1 MYIATGLIII
11 LLFSGTGEYV
21 CSTLI
26 AAKPDDEPDTPTDE
40 DEEKD
45 DDDQPEVVQKA
56 IYFIYSLV
64 AVATKLT
71 NIFCLYSK

>member
-1 MYIATGLIII
+1 MYVATGLIII
-11 LLFSGTGEYV
+11 LLFQGTEEYV

-40 DEEKD
+40 DEEID
-45 DDDQPEVVQKA
+45 DDNQPEVVQKA
-56 IYFIYSLV
+56 IYLIYSLV

-71 NIFCLYSK
+71 NILCLYSK